1 MADEITSEVGST
13 NDTINSLLRTS
24 MGDISGFK
32 LPTPPKMRAGEDVQ
46 KDYEGYGKDIASYK
60 KAEAEAGVKKAEL
73 EASSARK
80 LAARYEPQLQRTPD
94 FVPSEENKASLIGL
108 FGLIGAIG
116 VFGGGKSY
124 GSAVNAMNAMGGML
138 KGYSQGR
145 KDLFEREKAEF
156 DKHMTAVKA
165 HNDEIMKAYERAQK
179 LAKTDIGVAQAKL
192 VSELNGLGAK
202 VQANEVK
209 EKGISAGQE
218 ANMKAYNAAKQQ
230 YDSLV
235 TTLAAMKD
243 KGKGGDGGAGGAV
256 QFRYNQAVQDAAT
269 SAALEIQTF
278 ASLPLGATPPFA
290 AEVITNPS
298 ASMTDASTSFFAQK
312 ITPAQDRAMQQA
324 AAGLIRQVATI
335 SASGRPGGVTE
346 AAIKEYEKMLPK
358 AKDSKINYYLFLGMM
373 RQEMDI
379 AVGHLKGAKANPE
392 QIRQAEAAR
401 EAVHEVV
408 PFTTQDITR
417 IMRQGGPALVD
428 KKSTE
433 IIATANRI
441 KEFET
446 RIQKLTR
453 EGAAQASAAPTAPAA
468 APAPAAPAA
477 QENETKKRARAAIAA
492 GAPREA
498 VIKRLQDAGEDV
510 SGL

>member
-1 MADEITSEVGST
+1 MADEITSEVGSA

-32 LPTPPKMRAGEDVQ
+32 LPTPPKMRTGEELK
-46 KDYEGYGKDIASYK
+46 KDYESYGKDISAYK
-60 KAEAEAGVKKAEL
+60 KGEAEAGVRKAEL
-73 EASSARK
+73 EASSARE

-116 VFGGGKSY
+116 AFGGGKSY
-124 GSAVNAMNAMGGML
+124 GSAVGAMNAMGGML

-145 KDLFEREKAEF
+145 KELFEREKAEF

-165 HNDEIMKAYERAQK
+165 HNDEIMKAYARAK
-179 LAKTDIGVAQAKL
+179 DLAKTDLGLAQAKL
-192 VSELNGLGAK
+192 VSELTGLGAK

-209 EKGISAGQE
+209 EKGIVAGEE

-235 TTLAAMKD
+235 KTLGAMKD
-243 KGKGGDGGAGGAV
+243 KGKGGDGGSGGAV

-269 SAALEIQTF
+269 AAAMEIQTF
-278 ASLPLGATPPFA
+278 ASLPLGAKPPAA

-298 ASMTDASTSFFAQK
+298 ATMSDAARAYFAGNITSAE
-312 ITPAQDRAMQQA
+312 DRAMQQA
-324 AAGLIRQVATI
+324 GAGLIRQVATI

-346 AAIKEYEKMLPK
+346 AAIKEYEKMMPK
-358 AKDSKINYYLFLGMM
+358 AKDKKINYYLFLGMM

-379 AVGHLKGAKANPE
+379 AVSHLKGAKANPE

-401 EAVHEVV
+401 DAVHEAI

-417 IMRQGGPALVD
+417 ILRQGGPSLVD
-428 KKSTE
+428 NKSSQ
-433 IIATANRI
+433 IINTASRIREFENRI
-441 KEFET
+441 
-446 RIQKLTR
+446 QQLTKQ
-453 EGAAQASAAPTAPAA
+453 GMSPAPAA
-468 APAPAAPAA
+468 PAPTPAAPAAPAA
-477 QENETKKRARAAIAA
+477 QPQLPEAARKALKEGEITTF
-492 GAPREA
+492 GNGQ
-498 VIKRLQDAGEDV
+498 KWTLQNGVPVQV
-510 SGL
+510 SD